1 MKGHQI
7 LFVLQCMLTFAG
19 AGGGVCAMK
28 YHLVAMGTNHAS
40 CLWRSQHGAVGRLA
54 RWRAVPCSKLT
65 VIFCSTPLYVWA
77 SMRAIVRSVVS

>member
-1 MKGHQI
+1 MKRERSSNFICAAVHVDI
-7 LFVLQCMLTFAG
+7 CW
-19 AGGGVCAMK
+19 GGVCAMK